1 MCITKNKK
9 VMFIS
14 IFICIRPSKPN
25 HYQQTIFI
33 LHVKSKSILDAYMSS
48 ILYYANTIH
57 AAGWEL
63 SELRVY
69 EV

>member
-1 MCITKNKK
+1 
-9 VMFIS
+9 MFIS
-14 IFICIRPSKPN
+14 FFICIRPSKPN

-33 LHVKSKSILDAYMSS
+33 LHVKSKTILDAYMTS
-48 ILYYANTIH
+48 ILHYANTIH
-57 AAGWEL
+57 AAGWKL